1 MQKLF
6 FLPLLSFLLLITAC
20 SQQPA
25 LQERSD
31 GLEVR
36 PSQLD
41 EVAAAFALD
50 LSGAKVYIA
59 PVQIEYTKRFS
70 SLPRRQYREK
80 DYELD
85 QRDLQRLNT
94 LLAQSFN
101 DKLLKPR
108 NAQQVSDQAEA
119 DYTLSLSLQNFSLA
133 APLDPSPW
141 TWRVYTEQSAYAEM
155 VGTLYDRNGSAVMHF
170 RDRRDIGE
178 NFGSSSGPGGRL
190 ERFTSVTFWSD
201 MRVDIRRAFA
211 SLDRSLL

>member
-1 MQKLF
+1 MQQLF
-6 FLPLLSFLLLITAC
+6 SIPLLAILLLITAC
-20 SQQPA
+20 SQQST
-25 LQERSD
+25 LQDRSD
-31 GLEVR
+31 GLEAR

-59 PVQIEYTKRFS
+59 PVQIDYTKRFS

-94 LLAQSFN
+94 LLAQSFSN
-101 DKLLKPR
+101 KLLKPR
-108 NAQQVSDQAEA
+108 NAQQVLEQAEA
-119 DYTLSLSLQNFSLA
+119 DYTLSLSLQDFSLA

-141 TWRVYTEQSAYAEM
+141 TWRVYTEQSAYAQL

-178 NFGSSSGPGGRL
+178 NLGSSGPGGRL

-211 SLDRSLL
+211 SLNRSLL

>member
-1 MQKLF
+1 MQQLF
-6 FLPLLSFLLLITAC
+6 SIPFLAFLLLITAC
-20 SQQPA
+20 SQQST
-25 LQERSD
+25 LQDRSD
-31 GLEVR
+31 GLEAR

-59 PVQIEYTKRFS
+59 PVQIDYTKRFS

-94 LLAQSFN
+94 LLAQSFSN
-101 DKLLKPR
+101 KLLKPR
-108 NAQQVSDQAEA
+108 NAQQVSEQAEA
-119 DYTLSLSLQNFSLA
+119 DYTLSLSLQDFSLA

-141 TWRVYTEQSAYAEM
+141 TWRVYTEQSAYAQL

-170 RDRRDIGE
+170 HDRRDIGE
-178 NFGSSSGPGGRL
+178 NLGSSGPGGRL

-211 SLDRSLL
+211 SLNRSLL

>member
-1 MQKLF
+1 MQQLF
-6 FLPLLSFLLLITAC
+6 SIPLLAILLLITAC
-20 SQQPA
+20 SQQST
-25 LQERSD
+25 LQDRSD
-31 GLEVR
+31 GLEAR

-59 PVQIEYTKRFS
+59 PVQIDYTKRFS

-85 QRDLQRLNT
+85 HRDLQRLNT
-94 LLAQSFN
+94 LLAQSFSN
-101 DKLLKPR
+101 KLLKPR
-108 NAQQVSDQAEA
+108 NAQQVSEQAEA
-119 DYTLSLSLQNFSLA
+119 DYTLSLSLQDFSLA

-141 TWRVYTEQSAYAEM
+141 TWRVYTEQSAYAQL

-178 NFGSSSGPGGRL
+178 NFGSSGPGGRL

-211 SLDRSLL
+211 SLNRSLL